1 MQLGLVV
8 GLGVAM
14 DWARL
19 VLGLVAIVAIAYLE
33 RLAILSG
40 IDGWLLALALAA
52 IAGLG
57 GYELKGWREKR
68 GSK

>member
-1 MQLGLVV
+1 MGKGQLA
-8 GLGVAM
+8 LGI
-14 DWARL
+14 
-19 VLGLVAIVAIAYLE
+19 LGIVAIAYLE
-33 RLAILSG
+33 RLAILAG
-40 IDGWLLALALAA
+40 IDGWLLALAVAA